1 MLKEVLLFILLSPGL
16 LLTLPPVNKRVFFSM
31 KTSVI
36 AVLVHALVFATALY
50 YMGSIDGFQTISN
63 EKYKSQMTG
72 SLIGG
77 GFLGFILGIVVT
89 VLYNYWRSRS
99 SATSYYEP
107 PLAPAPAPAPTN
119 RPRASM
125 G

>member
-16 LLTLPPVNKRVFFSM
+16 LLTLPPVKKRIFFSM

-36 AVLVHALVFATALY
+36 AVLVHALVFAAALY
-50 YMGSIDGFQTISN
+50 YSGTLDGFQTITDAT
-63 EKYKSQMTG
+63 YKSQMTG

-89 VLYNYWRSRS
+89 VLYNYWRSSS
-99 SATSYYEP
+99 SASSYYEP
-107 PLAPAPAPAPTN
+107 PAVAPRLAPPT
-119 RPRASM
+119 PKTT
-125 G
+125 